1 LDTEDLFILHQ
12 EYVDDDH
19 DDDDDDVMIR
29 KTMKTFSL
37 SQALCTATGILL
49 ELHLPRFHTNV
60 DAYLHNYEF
69 SSKPRG
75 ICSADDIVKCLNSIG
90 ITAQGYCCVCRST
103 LYCLP

>member
-1 LDTEDLFILHQ
+1 LDTEDLFILHLEYVDDDHYHHNRDLETEHLFILHQ

-60 DAYLHNYEF
+60 DAYCIIMNF
-69 SSKPRG
+69 R
-75 ICSADDIVKCLNSIG
+75 LNHVGSVVQM
-90 ITAQGYCCVCRST
+90 T
-103 LYCLP
+103 